1 MASGAG
7 LGRRTRAV
15 DDDAL
20 KHARRTRQYA
30 GGAALRAPAPPHP
43 DLEPAV
49 TDSRDLPDL
58 TTFEGVLFDLDGVLT
73 PTAEVHMRAWKEM
86 FDELFAAW
94 RIEPAY
100 TDRDY
105 FEYVDGKKRYDG
117 VASLLRSRDVEVPWG
132 DPSDDPSEDTVCGVG
147 NRKNVVFS
155 RILRSEGIQPYPG
168 SIALLDLLQAAGTP
182 IAVVSSSK
190 NAVEV
195 LEAAGIRDRFPVVMD
210 GVVAERDHLAS
221 KPAPDVFAEAARM
234 LGVDPARSA
243 AVEDALSGVR
253 SAAAAGY
260 AVVVGVDRG
269 VGADDLAAAGAT
281 VVVDDLAAF
290 VD

>member
-1 MASGAG
+1 M
-7 LGRRTRAV
+7 
-15 DDDAL
+15 
-20 KHARRTRQYA
+20 
-30 GGAALRAPAPPHP
+30 
-43 DLEPAV
+43 
-49 TDSRDLPDL
+49 TDTSTLPDL
-58 TTFEGVLFDLDGVLT
+58 TAYDAVLFDLDGVLT

-86 FDELFAAW
+86 FDELFAGW
-94 RIEPAY
+94 KIEPAY

-147 NRKNVVFS
+147 NRKNAVFS
-155 RILRSEGIQPYPG
+155 RILRAEGIAPYPG
-168 SIALLDLLQAAGTP
+168 SVALLDVLETAGIP

-195 LEAAGIRDRFPVVMD
+195 LEAAGLRERFPVVMD
-210 GVVAERDHLAS
+210 GMVAERDHLAS

-234 LGVDPARSA
+234 LGVDPARSV

-253 SAAAAGY
+253 SAVAAGY
-260 AVVVGVDRG
+260 TVVVGVDRG
-269 VGADDLAAAGAT
+269 VGAEDLAAAGAT

>member
-1 MASGAG
+1 MTA
-7 LGRRTRAV
+7 T
-15 DDDAL
+15 
-20 KHARRTRQYA
+20 
-30 GGAALRAPAPPHP
+30 P
-43 DLEPAV
+43 
-49 TDSRDLPDL
+49 DLPDL
-58 TTFEGVLFDLDGVLT
+58 RTADAVLFDLDGVLT

-86 FDELFAAW
+86 FDELFAQWDIA
-94 RIEPAY
+94 PPY
-100 TDRDY
+100 SDRDY

-132 DPSDDPSEDTVCGVG
+132 DPADDPSEDTVCGVG
-147 NRKNVVFS
+147 NRKNAVFS
-155 RILRSEGIQPYPG
+155 RILRAEGIAPYPG
-168 SIALLDLLQAAGTP
+168 SVALLDVLQAAGVP

-195 LEAAGIRDRFPVVMD
+195 LEAAGLRDRFDVVMD

-234 LGVDPARSA
+234 VGVEPARSV
-243 AVEDALSGVR
+243 AVEDALSGVQ
-253 SAAAAGY
+253 SAVAAGFG
-260 AVVVGVDRG
+260 VVVGVDRG
-269 VGADDLAAAGAT
+269 AGADDLAGAGAT